1 MFEKK
6 DYKKV
11 GHTELK
17 VSPITLGT
25 MTFGDQNIQKEAFE
39 QLDYALDQGINS
51 FDVAEMY
58 PVPPKKETCNAT
70 ELIIGNWVS
79 KKRRDELII
88 STKIAGP
95 RRSIDWIRGGPKSL
109 DENNINEAV
118 NNSLTRMKTDY
129 IDILYLHWPERNV
142 PMFGQY
148 KFEPKD
154 EYNKDGEKI
163 LWISIENQLNTLMKL
178 VNDGKVRYIALSNE
192 HPWGVMEFIRV
203 AKEKKLPLISAI
215 QNSYSLINRIVEL
228 GLSEILYRE
237 NLGFFAYSPLGFG
250 HLTGKYIQNQE
261 SLGRVNLFPG
271 YAKRYSKPG
280 VNFAVEDYLHIAKDF
295 NLSLTQMALSF
306 VYRQWFVTSTIVGA
320 TSMNQLKENLS
331 SYKVFLQD
339 DILEKIDNIHL
350 KRMNPAP

>member
-6 DYKKV
+6 DYKKI

-25 MTFGDQNIQKEAFE
+25 MTFGDQNTQTEAFE
-39 QLDYALDQGINS
+39 QLDFALSQGINS

-58 PVPPKKETCNAT
+58 PVPPKPETCNAT
-70 ELIIGNWVS
+70 ESIIGNWIQNQ
-79 KKRRDELII
+79 KRDELIL

-109 DENNINEAV
+109 DEKNINEAV
-118 NNSLTRMKTDY
+118 NNSLRRMKTDY
-129 IDILYLHWPERNV
+129 VDLLYLHWPERNV

-148 KFEPKD
+148 KFDPKD
-154 EYNKDGEKI
+154 EYKNSKKI
-163 LWISIENQLNTLMKL
+163 QWVAIEEQLESLMKL
-178 VNDGKVRYIALSNE
+178 VDEGKVRYIALSNE
-192 HPWGVMEFIRV
+192 YPWGVMEFIRV
-203 AKEKKLPLISAI
+203 AKEKKLPLICAV
-215 QNSYSLINRIVEL
+215 QNSYSLINRITEL

-237 NLGFFAYSPLGFG
+237 DLGFFAYSPLGFG
-250 HLTGKYIQNQE
+250 HLTGKYIQDPE
-261 SLGRVNLFPG
+261 SSGRVNLFPG

-280 VNFAVEDYLHIAKDF
+280 VTLAVEDYLHIAKEA

-306 VYRQWFVTSTIVGA
+306 AYRQWFVTSTIVGA
-320 TSMNQLKENLS
+320 TSINQLKENISAYEIIL
-331 SYKVFLQD
+331 KD
-339 DILEKIDNIHL
+339 DILEKIDQTHL

>member
-6 DYKKV
+6 DYKKL

-25 MTFGDQNIQKEAFE
+25 MTFGDQNTQIEAFK
-39 QLDYALDQGINS
+39 QLDFALSQGINS

-58 PVPPKKETCNAT
+58 PVPPKAETCNAT
-70 ELIIGNWVS
+70 ELIIGNWVRNQ
-79 KKRRDELII
+79 KREELVL

-109 DENNINEAV
+109 DEKNIKEAV
-118 NNSLTRMKTDY
+118 NNSLKRMKTDY

-148 KFEPKD
+148 KFDPKD
-154 EYNKDGEKI
+154 EYRNGSKI
-163 LWISIENQLNTLMKL
+163 QWVSIEEQLESLMKL
-178 VNDGKVRYIALSNE
+178 VKDGKVRYIALSNE
-192 HPWGVMEFIRV
+192 HPWGVMEFVRV
-203 AKEKKLPLISAI
+203 SKEKKLPIISAV

-250 HLTGKYIQNQE
+250 HLSGKYIHDPE
-261 SLGRVNLFPG
+261 SSGRVNLFPG

-280 VNFAVEDYLHIAKDF
+280 VRLAVEDYLHIA
-295 NLSLTQMALSF
+295 NQANISLTQMALSF
-306 VYRQWFVTSTIVGA
+306 AYRQWFVTSTIVGA
-320 TSMNQLKENLS
+320 TTMNQLKENISAYEIMLN
-331 SYKVFLQD
+331 D
-339 DILEKIDNIHL
+339 DILEKIDQIHL
-350 KRMNPAP
+350 TRMNPAP